1 MLQLFFFLIIIR
13 ECECE
18 CARACVVCVCVCGHG
33 FGMLCQ
39 EGGANG
45 CLGGVMD
52 KSLIALEVVL

>member
-1 MLQLFFFLIIIR
+1 MGVSVSVRVRVL
-13 ECECE
+13 
-18 CARACVVCVCVCGHG
+18 CVCGHG

>member
-13 ECECE
+13 GCECE
-18 CARACVVCVCVCGHG
+18 CACVVCVCGHG